1 MTFYKI
7 VFYKSRPHIIQND
20 KKPKLLFVIY
30 VFYLVS
36 KAFISGHFNRCK
48 SFKTFK
54 LQNHQICLNQYL
66 VSTIIDQMIQDGPSK
81 LEKQSIEEVFQKPRN
96 ETIHLA

>member
-20 KKPKLLFVIY
+20 KKTKLLFVIY

-66 VSTIIDQMIQDGPSK
+66 VCIYYYWSDDSR
-81 LEKQSIEEVFQKPRN
+81 LERESIEEVF
-96 ETIHLA
+96 

>member
-20 KKPKLLFVIY
+20 KKTKLLFVIY

-36 KAFISGHFNRCK
+36 KAFISGHFNHCK

-66 VSTIIDQMIQDGPSK
+66 DYWSDDSR
-81 LEKQSIEEVFQKPRN
+81 LERKSIEEVF
-96 ETIHLA
+96 